1 MSLIKSNL
9 ARIRERIESAARR
22 AGRDPGTIRLV
33 AVSKTVAPER
43 IREAVES
50 GVHILGENYLQE
62 AQGKIEVL
70 GAGISWH
77 FIGHLQK
84 NKAKYA
90 VRFFDLIHSV
100 DNLAL
105 AEELNRA
112 AEKSS
117 KIQEILLQAD
127 LSGEATKFG
136 AAEEEIVPLAEG
148 ISALKNLSL
157 KGLMTLP
164 PFSEDP
170 EDSRP
175 YFRKLRLLG
184 ERLAQIKIP
193 GISADELSMGMSG
206 DFETAIEE
214 GATLVR
220 LGTSIFGPRPPK
232 HSVFA

>member
-90 VRFFDLIHSV
+90 IRLFDLIHSV
-100 DNLAL
+100 DSIAL

-112 AEKSS
+112 GQKQGKVQA
-117 KIQEILLQAD
+117 ILLQVD
-127 LSGEATKFG
+127 LSGEETKFG
-136 AAEEEIVPLAEG
+136 ASEGEIFQMAER
-148 ISALKNLSL
+148 ISGL
-157 KGLMTLP
+157 KGVFVRGLMAMP
-164 PFSEDP
+164 PFSDDP

-175 YFRKLRLLG
+175 YFQKLRALRD
-184 ERLAQIKIP
+184 RLARMKIP
-193 GISADELSMGMSG
+193 GVFAEELSMGMSG
-206 DFETAIEE
+206 DFEVAIEE

-220 LGTSIFGPRPPK
+220 IGTAIFGPRP
-232 HSVFA
+232 ARQ